1 MGFKDQRLVAVHE
14 VMGTVRDG
22 RNTDNNR
29 LSIRTVY
36 SEIFCNFLRVLTR
49 YFLGNPSDYN
59 CSHRRDC
66 RFASAVENE
75 PSRNKVAGPILTEE
89 RIYDSL
95 IRQPMEFAV

>member
-49 YFLGNPSDYN
+49 YFLGNPSDYS

-66 RFASAVENE
+66 GFASAVENE